1 MTPPRHVYQTYVRAT
16 PEQIWSAIT
25 DPEFTCRYLFGSAF
39 ESSLEPGSG
48 YRLVQSDGSETAAG
62 VIEEADPPHRLV
74 MTWRA
79 LWDPA
84 LADEPPGRVEWELTP
99 CEPPGDDQVTRVRLM
114 HRDLAMSPRT
124 SAYVRD
130 GWAWVVDNL
139 KTLVETGTPLPG
151 GPIPEAQSTDP
162 DGELH
167 RSLGVEI
174 NNATFDLLSRDRL
187 GPVEREDLVRGAY
200 AAAYHW
206 ARAAR
211 RGPENS
217 ARAEYL
223 IAKAHIRAGQPAP
236 ALTHAQ
242 RCAQL
247 VSDAGL
253 TDFDLAYSHEVCAR
267 ALALNGD
274 ESGARREWAAALAVP
289 IADDEDRTIVEKDF
303 ADAQT

>member
-1 MTPPRHVYQTYVRAT
+1 MTSPRHVYQTYVRAT
-16 PEQIWSAIT
+16 PEQVWSAIT
-25 DPEFTCRYLFGSAF
+25 DPDFTRRYFFGSSL

-48 YRLVQSDGSETAAG
+48 YRYIQADGTETAGG
-62 VIEEADPPHRLV
+62 VIEEADPPRRLV

-99 CEPPGDDQVTRVRLM
+99 CEPSGDHHVTRVRLV

-124 SAYVRD
+124 SASVRD
-130 GWAWVVDNL
+130 GWVWVVDSL
-139 KTLVETGTPLPG
+139 KTLVETGAPLPG
-151 GPIPEAQSTDP
+151 GPVPAEASTDP

-167 RSLGVEI
+167 RSLGIEI

-187 GPVEREDLVRGAY
+187 DATEQEDLVRGAY

-211 RGPENS
+211 RGPENA

-223 IAKAHIRAGQPAP
+223 IAKAHIRAGHRAE
-236 ALTHAQ
+236 ALAHAQ
-242 RCAQL
+242 RCVQL

-253 TDFDLAYSHEVCAR
+253 ADFDLAYSHEVYAR
-267 ALALNGD
+267 ALALDGD
-274 ESGARREWAAALAVP
+274 EVGARREWAAALAVP
-289 IADDEDRTIVEKDF
+289 IADDEDRAIVDKDF
-303 ADAQT
+303 ADAQP

>member
-1 MTPPRHVYQTYVRAT
+1 MTSPRHVYQTYVRAT
-16 PEQIWSAIT
+16 PEQVWGAIT
-25 DPEFTCRYLFGSAF
+25 DPEFTRRYLFGSAF
-39 ESSLEPGSG
+39 ESTLEPGSG
-48 YRLVQSDGSETAAG
+48 YRLVRSDGTDTATG
-62 VIEEADPPHRLV
+62 VIETADPPHRLV

-79 LWDPA
+79 LWDPTV
-84 LADEPPGRVEWELTP
+84 ADEPPGRVEWELTP
-99 CEPPGDDQVTRVRLM
+99 CEPSGADQVTRVRLL

-124 SAYVRD
+124 SAHVRHE
-130 GWAWVVDNL
+130 WAWVVDNL
-139 KTLVETGTPLPG
+139 KTLVETGAPLPG
-151 GPIPEAQSTDP
+151 GPIREGESMDP

-167 RSLGVEI
+167 RALGVEI

-187 GPVEREDLVRGAY
+187 GAAEREDLVRAAY

-206 ARAAR
+206 ARAAGS
-211 RGPENS
+211 GPENS

-223 IAKAHIRAGQPAP
+223 IAKAHIRAGQRAP
-236 ALTHAQ
+236 ALTHAR

-253 TDFDLAYSHEVCAR
+253 TDFDLAYAHEVCAR

-289 IADDEDRTIVEKDF
+289 IADDEDRAIVETDF
-303 ADAQT
+303 ADAPG